1 MPEKALAPGT
11 VIQDV
16 KPSYKVVSLLRS
28 DGQGYTYKTV
38 VKTGTPG
45 HEKEIFMVV
54 REHMMARCSSRGEDG
69 MTVVT
74 PDDIAPTVASCRE
87 AFMQVSRERAK
98 VAADC
103 PWLIGVIET
112 FEAND
117 TYYYVAEFL
126 DGVTL
131 REYVQANGGR
141 LTYEQARLWLSPV
154 LDAVLTLHR
163 NHVLHTDIHP
173 GHIRFVKNGKGLSP
187 VLFSLYSTLHF
198 GDKGLQEWS
207 LPAMN
212 CEEGYAPPEQY
223 GHIDHFYPQTDVYA
237 VAATLVYALSGKSL
251 PDSRTITE
259 QAIRDTLPPALPESL
274 MQALIS
280 ALDPDLNRRTASISK
295 FRDDLLEFRSSYY
308 GAVTRRKSD
317 DDSDSDDEQSHS
329 PAIECARTMVKKV
342 LGLFGA
348 TGKGK

>member
-1 MPEKALAPGT
+1 M
-11 VIQDV
+11 
-16 KPSYKVVSLLRS
+16 
-28 DGQGYTYKTV
+28 
-38 VKTGTPG
+38 
-45 HEKEIFMVV
+45 
-54 REHMMARCSSRGEDG
+54 
-69 MTVVT
+69 
-74 PDDIAPTVASCRE
+74 
-87 AFMQVSRERAK
+87 
-98 VAADC
+98 
-103 PWLIGVIET
+103 
-112 FEAND
+112 
-117 TYYYVAEFL
+117 
-126 DGVTL
+126 
-131 REYVQANGGR
+131 
-141 LTYEQARLWLSPV
+141 
-154 LDAVLTLHR
+154 
-163 NHVLHTDIHP
+163 
-173 GHIRFVKNGKGLSP
+173 
-187 VLFSLYSTLHF
+187 
-198 GDKGLQEWS
+198 
-207 LPAMN
+207 PAMN

>member
-11 VIQDV
+11 VIQGV
-16 KPSYKVVSLLRS
+16 KHSYKVVDLLRS
-28 DGQGYTYKTV
+28 DGQGYAYKAV
-38 VKTGTPG
+38 VRIGAPG
-45 HEKEIFMVV
+45 HEKDTFMVV
-54 REHMMARCSSRGEDG
+54 REHMMARCSYRGDDG

-74 PDDIAPTVASCRE
+74 PDDIAPTVANCRE

-98 VAADC
+98 IAADC
-103 PWLIGVIET
+103 PWLIGVMET
-112 FEAND
+112 FAANG

-126 DGVTL
+126 DGQTL
-131 REYVQANGGR
+131 REYVQTHGGR
-141 LTYEQARLWLSPV
+141 LTYDQARAVLSPV

-163 NHVLHTDIHP
+163 NHVMHTDIHP
-173 GHIRFVKNGKGLSP
+173 GHIRFVRNGKGVSP

-259 QAIRDTLPPALPESL
+259 QIIRDTLPSALPESL
-274 MQALIS
+274 VQALIG
-280 ALDPDLNRRTASISK
+280 ALDPDPLQRTASITK
-295 FRDDLLEFRSSYY
+295 FREDLLEFRRVYSD
-308 GAVTRRKSD
+308 ADIRRKSD
-317 DDSDSDDEQSHS
+317 DASGSDDSLSRIGVAE
-329 PAIECARTMVKKV
+329 RVKTVVKKV
-342 LGLFGA
+342 LGLFIGGDR
-348 TGKGK
+348 GK